1 MRQTQRYYYTEFPD
15 SCICLYFPA
24 LTSLAMTVFWVL
36 EYDYD
41 AE

>member
-1 MRQTQRYYYTEFPD
+1 MRQTQRCYHTEFPD
-15 SCICLYFPA
+15 LHICLYFPA
-24 LTSLAMTVFWVL
+24 LTSLGMTVFWVL